1 MEDNLLV
8 RVYNVGFGD
17 CIYARIPDG
26 NTFYNILIDCGSS
39 EPVELGLEKVLNDLR
54 GMLPKEKGSKKRLD
68 LLVVTHPH
76 ADHLNGFDPKC
87 FKDIRIRH
95 IWLSSFMMENHP
107 QAKKSHALQDLAE
120 KAVKSLLARGM
131 SLKGGLDTLLTN
143 SLCNVEA
150 MKALRSILPQAN
162 NIDSLYVCRDLADP
176 NKKMVSVQ
184 EREKH
189 MLGFNDGTTCLQDF
203 REPSTCLR
211 ILAPEWNIDGY
222 YLGKEGSDYNSLL
235 SLYESNG
242 HDQPEALS
250 YEGKKST
257 PQPYNISKRDFRL
270 LCNSLLYSALAFA
283 QEDNEL
289 KNNTS
294 VVLLLEWRGRRLLFA
309 GDAQWKGRRVKKGR
323 RNSCWDVM
331 LKMLESEAH
340 LSKPLDFLK
349 VGHHGSVNG
358 TPFVDQ
364 KNAEQSILDK
374 ILPKE
379 GGAQVVVSTLAGK
392 HGEKKEVPYLQ
403 MMKELGFRSNNRR
416 EYPDDLGV
424 LQPQRTDGER
434 KPWIDVTIKPAS
446 N

>member
-1 MEDNLLV
+1 MESNLLV

-17 CIYARIPDG
+17 CIYVSIPDR
-26 NTFYNILIDCGSS
+26 NSFYNILIDCGSS
-39 EPVELGLEKVLNDLR
+39 KQAKHGLEKALDNLR
-54 GMLPKEKGSKKRLD
+54 CMLPEEEGSKKCLD

-76 ADHLNGFDPKC
+76 ADHISGFDPTY
-87 FKDIRIRH
+87 FKDIRIRQ
-95 IWLSSFMMENHP
+95 IWLSSFMMEDHP

-143 SLCNVEA
+143 TLCNVEA
-150 MKALRSILPQAN
+150 MKALRTTLPQSN
-162 NIDSLYVCRDLADP
+162 NIDALYVSRDLADP
-176 NKKMVSVQ
+176 NKKIVSV
-184 EREKH
+184 EKRKKH
-189 MLGFNDGTTCLQDF
+189 MLSFNERTTCLQDF
-203 REPSTCLR
+203 KEPSTCLR
-211 ILAPEWNIDGY
+211 ILAPEWDIDGY
-222 YLGKEGSDYNSLL
+222 YLGKEGSDYDSLL

-242 HDQPEALS
+242 HDQPKAPS
-250 YEGKKST
+250 YEGKKCT

-283 QEDNEL
+283 QEDNKL

-294 VVLLLEWRGRRLLFA
+294 VVLLLEWRGCRLLFT
-309 GDAQWKGRRVKKGR
+309 GDAEWKGRSVRKGR

-331 LKMLESEAH
+331 LKKLESEAH
-340 LSKPLDFLK
+340 LSKPVDFLK

-364 KNAEQSILDK
+364 KNAKQSILDK

-379 GGAQVVVSTLAGK
+379 GCAQVVVSTLAGK
-392 HGEKKEVPYLQ
+392 HGEKKKVPYLQ
-403 MMKELGFRSNNRR
+403 MMKELGFRSKNRC
-416 EYPDDLGV
+416 EYPGDPGI
-424 LQPQRTDGER
+424 LQPQRTDVER